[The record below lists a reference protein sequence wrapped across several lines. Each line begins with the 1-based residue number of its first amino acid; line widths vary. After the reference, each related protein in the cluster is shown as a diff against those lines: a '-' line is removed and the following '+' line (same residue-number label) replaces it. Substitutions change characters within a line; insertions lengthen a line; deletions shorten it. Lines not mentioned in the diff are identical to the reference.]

1 MAEVFEWKTERDDET
16 IIRTHAWSPPGCHP
30 VGCGL
35 QLHVKDGK
43 IVKVEGEPSHPITR
57 GALCPRC
64 LALKE
69 FIYHP
74 DRVIYPQKRA
84 REDRGLDKWE
94 RITWDEAYDI
104 IETNAKR
111 IIAEYGEEAIMVF
124 GGTGRQANTYYPL
137 MAFMVFGSPNACY
150 AQSGWSCYG
159 PRATITAHLMGGGY
173 PEIDNAC
180 RYADRYDH
188 PGWEA
193 PKYILMWGKEP
204 LKSNPDGFWGHS
216 VIDLM
221 RRGTKLICVDP
232 RIHWLASRAEQVV
245 QLRPGTDTA
254 LALAMLNHIVENDLY
269 DHDFVDRWCYGFD
282 EFAERVRQYPPSWA
296 ASICGVSE
304 EQIIDVATKF
314 ATEKHSALGWG
325 LAVDQNPNGVQL
337 AQSLLSLLAI
347 TGNLDEPGG
356 CTLGTPIAGDDD
368 PARDMANWGFEAGV
382 LKPEVWEKRLGAK
395 EYPGFSTIMNQCHPD
410 FTLNAMQTGEY
421 KCRMA
426 YFHSSNVVSGAIAA
440 QPDKWYEAL
449 KDVDFAVAQETF
461 MNPTAMALADVFLPL
476 TTFAEHNG
484 HVQPHYGLNAAFE
497 AAINKAITVG
507 ECKCDIEI
515 MIDLGKRMHPDFW
528 NQFESVEDY
537 LEKRVIPKGMTFDDF
552 RNAGVIQP
560 EEVYRKYE
568 KGMLRPD
575 GQVGFLTRTG
585 RFELYSTAFPLF
597 GEDPLPYY
605 MEPPFSPYN
614 EELDPTIKEEYPLI
628 LTTGARTYVSF
639 HSEHR
644 QIESLRD
651 MVPDPLLDIHPTDA
665 AKLGIKD
672 GDWVMIENQFGKCR
686 QRANVT
692 PTILPG
698 VVHAM
703 HAWWYPEKDPNAPSL
718 FGAYESNVNT
728 LLPNGYIGKIGFGD
742 TFKANL
748 CKVTKDERMEV

>member
-1 MAEVFEWKTERDDET
+1 MSEKFEWKTIDGDET
-16 IIRTHAWSPPGCHP
+16 IVRTHAWSPPGCHP

-35 QLHVKDGK
+35 QLHVKDGE
-43 IVKVEGEPSHPITR
+43 IVKVEGDPSHPITR

-74 DRVIYPQKRA
+74 DRVTHPLKRA
-84 REDRGLDKWE
+84 REDRGKDTWE
-94 RITWDEAYDI
+94 QTTWDEAYDI
-104 IETNAKR
+104 IVTNAKR
-111 IIAEYGEEAIMVF
+111 IIAEHGEESIMVF

-180 RYADRYDH
+180 RYPDRYEHD
-188 PGWEA
+188 GWEA

-221 RRGTKLICVDP
+221 RRGTKLIVVDP
-232 RIHWLASRAEQVV
+232 RVHWLASRAEQVV
-245 QLRPGTDTA
+245 QLRPGSDTA
-254 LALAMLNHIVENDLY
+254 LALAMLNVVVEEDLY
-269 DHDFVDRWCYGFD
+269 DHDFVEKWCYGFD
-282 EFAERVRQYPPSWA
+282 EFADRVRQYTPEWA
-296 ASICGVSE
+296 EPITWIDK
-304 EQIIDVATKF
+304 EQIVDVARKF
-314 ATEKHSALGWG
+314 ATSKHSALGWG

-337 AQSLLSLLAI
+337 AQCLLSLMAI
-347 TGNLDEPGG
+347 TDNLDVPGG

-368 PARDMANWGFEAGV
+368 PARDMASWGFESGI

-410 FTLNAMQTGEY
+410 FTLDVLEFGEPY
-421 KCRMA
+421 KIHMA

-440 QPDKWYEAL
+440 QPDRWYEAL
-449 KDVDFAVAQETF
+449 KDIEFGVAQEVF

-476 TTFAEHNG
+476 TTFAEHDG

-497 AAINKAITVG
+497 AAINKAVTVG

-515 MIDLGKRMHPDFW
+515 MIDLGKRMHPEFW
-528 NQFESVEDY
+528 NQFEGVVDY
-537 LEKRVIPKGMTFDDF
+537 LEKRVIPKGMTFDEF
-552 RNAGVIQP
+552 REAGVLQP
-560 EEVYRKYE
+560 PEVYRKYE

-575 GQVGFLTRTG
+575 GQMGFLTATG
-585 RFELYSTAFPLF
+585 RFELYSTAFASF

-605 MEPPFSPYN
+605 EEPNYSPISKP
-614 EELDPTIKEEYPLI
+614 DFAGQYPLI
-628 LTTGARTYVSF
+628 TTSGSRRYSSF

-644 QIESLRD
+644 HVPSLRQI
-651 MVPDPLLDIHPTDA
+651 DPWPWVQINPETA
-665 AKLGIKD
+665 AEYGITD
-672 GDWVMIENQFGKCR
+672 GDWCEVYNMFGEARFK
-686 QRANVT
+686 AEVT
-692 PTILPG
+692 PVMKPGILNCAHG
-698 VVHAM
+698 
-703 HAWWYPEKDPNAPSL
+703 WWFPEQDGEEPNL
-718 FGAYESNVNT
+718 FGVWKSNFNSLVPHFNV
-728 LLPNGYIGKIGFGD
+728 GKLGFGAPYKGVMCNVRRVRSLD
-742 TFKANL
+742 Q
-748 CKVTKDERMEV
+748 D